1 MNQAADPDEG
11 TPSFKKAGS
20 LYTFSQLFAQAMCNS
35 MPDVDYQ
42 RHNRLS
48 FDDSDDERNPGSND
62 EEGAK
67 SDDEYFEFPKVRR
80 QASDLSQV
88 S

>member
-1 MNQAADPDEG
+1 
-11 TPSFKKAGS
+11 
-20 LYTFSQLFAQAMCNS
+20 